1 MTIAY
6 RWGRHLA
13 RHKKGVHSCSG
24 AGFMPNDRHTSASNT
39 HRYAEMCTHRNS
51 EESDV
56 LLPNPCDSCS
66 RPLVAVIRSSESTQ
80 GKDGADLQPSGQQA
94 SGSLGFPVHP
104 HLLSDLHLTK
114 HQLHA
119 LYRGFPR
126 DFQVRVTVFGVQR
139 SLDYF
144 QVRVCLADLG
154 LAGFG
159 SGVMRR
165 KGTKLHLTLPRAA
178 ATLVAVHGVD
188 LISRAMRR
196 EYGWRCVLHPDN
208 LISPPSRCLQ
218 PMLHNRQI
226 PKRYISQI
234 VPWQSLCVGTW
245 NLEGLNSARKQQ
257 EVACMLDSLGL
268 IL

>member
-1 MTIAY
+1 M
-6 RWGRHLA
+6 
-13 RHKKGVHSCSG
+13 
-24 AGFMPNDRHTSASNT
+24 
-39 HRYAEMCTHRNS
+39 
-51 EESDV
+51 

-126 DFQVRVTVFGVQR
+126 DFQVRVTGFGVQR

-218 PMLHNRQI
+218 PMLHNRRI
-226 PKRYISQI
+226 PKRSISQI
-234 VPWQSLCVGTW
+234 GPWQSLCVGTW

-257 EVACMLDSLGL
+257 EVACMLHSLGL
-268 IL
+268 HIVGVQESHEDSRSVIQVPGFRWFGKPRQAGQIKGRSGFFGPGSPDL